1 MKLKLFAAAFLCF
14 AAATWSSAQTMK
26 LNDLGYFEDRGVN
39 FLVYSNEYNGM
50 FCDEKTAAIEMIQ
63 RGVRIAT
70 GGGIRLMNTP
80 EQWDIYPILES
91 RTVDQKNNAIEVVL
105 YYDRYDF
112 RVTIKVT
119 GKDKGVSMA
128 AYVDKPVP
136 AELVGK
142 AGMNIE
148 FFPATYFGKTYMMD
162 GKYSILPKHPASET
176 EMRPLSEKVVQIY
189 GEGYNLSTFDD
200 RGRDEFMVASPIATG
215 KTLVMSPEDDAV
227 RVTFK
232 SDTDL
237 NLYDGRNLSSNGTF
251 VVRTLLTAGKKGK
264 VAEWYIEQGFDPQ
277 WVREPNIGISQV
289 GYTPAQKK
297 VAVVELDKNYKVPA
311 TAKIIRIAADG
322 QRSVVAEPAVKEWGV
337 YYNRYNYVHVDF
349 TSVDKE
355 GLYMIQF
362 GDHTSNVFPIAEN
375 VYGDKWHTTM
385 DVWLPVQMD
394 HMEVKETYRTWH
406 GRSNMDD
413 ALQAPLNV
421 SMHDGYRMGDQTN
434 TKYKPYEHIPGL
446 SVGAWYDAGDFD
458 IQSGTV
464 IGLTQQFALLWELFG
479 EDRDQTYIDQK
490 TQFVDIHRPDGQ
502 PDVLQQCEHGVLNLI
517 AQVENIG
524 FVAQGIVQGNTWQY
538 VHIGDGSTQTDN
550 LVYNPALRPYD
561 IVGGTSGT
569 LDDRFAFTGNYSPAG
584 QMSTIAALAAASKA
598 LKEYNPEVSEK
609 ALKLAVKLWDENFEA
624 ADPAKQPQNPNGR
637 FMRGEM
643 RTSAAIQ
650 LWKATGE
657 QKYKDFFLPKVL
669 EQLKNQSKPQANNA
683 GNFRGG
689 PNLSTALELYP
700 LLDDDFKAA
709 VKAAVPAY
717 VKSVEATAAENP
729 YGVPVQ
735 GRGWGGTEI
744 ALNWAYNNY
753 LVWKYFPDMI
763 DPELVLNGMH
773 FIFGR
778 HPYSNVSFVTSVG
791 VNTKKVAYGTNR
803 GDYTVIPGG
812 IVPGLLIMNPDFME
826 NKDDYPFHWG
836 ENECCTRNVP
846 NFVMLTLG
854 AEEITKMLN
863 K

>member
-1 MKLKLFAAAFLCF
+1 MKLKLFAAVALGIVTSIW
-14 AAATWSSAQTMK
+14 ADAQTMK
-26 LNDLGYFEDRGVN
+26 VNDLEYFEDRGVN

-80 EQWDIYPILES
+80 EQWDIYPVLES
-91 RTVDQKNNAIEVVL
+91 RTVNRKANTIEVVL
-105 YYDRYDF
+105 YYPSYDF
-112 RVTIKVT
+112 RATIKVK

-128 AYVDKPVP
+128 VHVDKPVP

-162 GKYSILPKHPASET
+162 GSYSILPKHPASET
-176 EMRPLSEKVVQIY
+176 TMHPRSEKVSQIY
-189 GEGYNLSTFDD
+189 GDGPGLSTFND
-200 RGRDEFMVASPIATG
+200 RGRDEFIVASPLATG
-215 KTLVMSPEDDAV
+215 KTLVLAPEDDAV

-232 SDTDL
+232 SESDI

-251 VVRTLLTAGKKGK
+251 VVRTLLPGGKTGK
-264 VAEWYIEQGFDPQ
+264 ITEWYIEQGFDPE

-297 VAVVELDKNYKVPA
+297 VAVIELDKNYVLPA
-311 TAKIIRIAADG
+311 TAKVIRIAEDG
-322 QRSVVAEPAVKEWGV
+322 SRKVVAEPAVKEWGV
-337 YYNRYNYVHVDF
+337 YYNRYNYAKVDF
-349 TSVDKE
+349 SSVKE
-355 GLYMIQF
+355 KGLYVLQF
-362 GDHTSNVFPIAEN
+362 GEHTTNVFPISDN

-385 DVWLPVQMD
+385 DVWLPAQMD
-394 HMEVKETYRTWH
+394 HMEVKEGYRIWH

-421 SMHDGYRMGDQTN
+421 SMHDGYQMGDKTN
-434 TKYKPYEHIPGL
+434 TKYAPLEHIPGL

-464 IGLTQQFALLWELFG
+464 IGLTRQFAFLWDLFS
-479 EDRDQTYIDQK
+479 EDRDQTFIDQK
-490 TQFVDIHRPDGQ
+490 TQFVDMHRPDGQ
-502 PDVLQQCEHGVLNLI
+502 PDVLQQCEHGLLNLI

-538 VHIGDGSTQTDN
+538 VHIGDGSTQTDG

-569 LDDRFAFTGNYSPAG
+569 RDDRFAFTGNYSPAG
-584 QMSTIAALAAASKA
+584 QMSTIAAMAAAAHA
-598 LKEYNPEVSEK
+598 LKDYDPELSAK
-609 ALKLAVKLWDENFEA
+609 ALKLAVKLWDENFDA
-624 ADPAKQPQNPNGR
+624 ADPANMQNTNSR
-637 FMRGEM
+637 WMRGEM
-643 RTSAAIQ
+643 RTDAAIQ

-669 EQLKNQSKPQANNA
+669 ASLKPAPESNQSAPQY
-683 GNFRGG
+683 RRG
-689 PNLSTALELYP
+689 PNLNTALELYP
-700 LLDDDFKAA
+700 LLDDEFKAA

-717 VKSVEATAAENP
+717 VESVKAAAEENP
-729 YGVPVQ
+729 YGVPVS

-744 ALNWAYNNY
+744 ALSWAYNNY

-778 HPYSNVSFVTSVG
+778 HPYSNVSFINSVG

-826 NKDDYPFHWG
+826 HKDDYPFLWG

-846 NFVMLTLG
+846 QFVMLTLG
-854 AEEITKMLN
+854 AEEITKSMA